1 MQASY
6 TADGELNRLEKVA
19 RNRRGLWISVI
30 VALLGLLAF
39 VAVFNWIVPSF
50 GAELDGAPLILLGLV
65 FSIVPAALWLIVFY
79 RTDRLEPEP
88 KRMVFNVFLVGA
100 LVTAALHAPILD
112 GIFAVND
119 WLYRSWWSQLLGSI
133 AIIGMVEQAFVW
145 AIVRYTMFSHPEFD
159 ERVDGVIYAVAA
171 GLGVATVLNFQYV
184 LSRGGV
190 DLNIGSIRM
199 VVTAMAQAS
208 FAGVLGY
215 FIGQARFERTP
226 IYYMPMGL
234 TITAVI
240 SGLFAFLLDR
250 TSGGSLNAYPWT
262 DLLFA
267 AVVAAAS
274 MAIVFWLIARA
285 NEETL
290 RLMQAERPVFVD
302 QGPIAAPAAESDI
315 AAPAAQ
321 SDIAAPAAQSNEEGN
336 A

>member
-1 MQASY
+1 VQASY
-6 TADGELNRLEKVA
+6 TAGGEVNRLEKVA

-30 VALLGLLAF
+30 IALLGLLAF
-39 VAVFNWIVPSF
+39 VAVFNLVVPGF

-65 FSIVPAALWLIVFY
+65 FSVIPAALWLVVFY
-79 RTDRLEPEP
+79 RMDRLELEP
-88 KRMVFNVFLVGA
+88 KRMVFNVFLIGA
-100 LVTAALHAPILD
+100 LVAAALHAPILN

-119 WLYRSWWSQLLGSI
+119 WLYSSWWSQLLGSI
-133 AIIGMVEQAFVW
+133 VIIGMVEQAFVW
-145 AIVRYTMFSHPEFD
+145 AIVRYTVFSSPEFD
-159 ERVDGVIYAVAA
+159 ERVDGVIYAIAA

-190 DLNIGSIRM
+190 DLDIGSIRM

-226 IYYMPMGL
+226 VYYMPMGL

-250 TSGGSLNAYPWT
+250 TSGGALNAFPWT

-267 AVVAAAS
+267 AIVAVVS
-274 MAIVFWLIARA
+274 MGIVFWLIARA

-290 RLMQAERPVFVD
+290 RLAQSELPAFVD
-302 QGPIAAPAAESDI
+302 QSP
-315 AAPAAQ
+315 
-321 SDIAAPAAQSNEEGN
+321 IAAPAAQSNEEGN

>member
-1 MQASY
+1 MQASF
-6 TADGELNRLEKVA
+6 TADGEFDRLEKVA

-30 VALLGLLAF
+30 IALLGLLAF
-39 VAVFNWIVPSF
+39 VAVFNLIVPGF
-50 GAELDGAPLILLGLV
+50 GAGLDGAPLILLGLV
-65 FSIVPAALWLIVFY
+65 FSLIPAALWLLVFY
-79 RTDRLEPEP
+79 RMDRLEPEP
-88 KRMVFNVFLVGA
+88 KRMVFNVFLIGA
-100 LVTAALHAPILD
+100 LVTAALHAPVLN

-119 WLYRSWWSQLLGSI
+119 WLYHSWWSQLLGSI
-133 AIIGMVEQAFVW
+133 VIIGMVEQAFVW
-145 AIVRYTMFSHPEFD
+145 AIVRYTVFSSPEFD
-159 ERVDGVIYAVAA
+159 ERVDGVIYAIAA

-190 DLNIGSIRM
+190 DLNIGSMRM

-215 FIGQARFERTP
+215 YIGQARFERTP
-226 IYYMPMGL
+226 VYYMPLGL
-234 TITAVI
+234 TITAAI

-250 TSGGSLNAYPWT
+250 TSRGTLNAYPWT

-267 AVVAAAS
+267 AIVAVAS

-290 RLMQAERPVFVD
+290 RLVQAERPALVD
-302 QGPIAAPAAESDI
+302 QNPVAV
-315 AAPAAQ
+315 PAAQ
-321 SDIAAPAAQSNEEGN
+321 SRGEGD